1 MLLHFSDS
9 PLIGRTPEYAVLSGE
24 FERASS
30 GQLRV
35 VLVSG
40 EPGIGKTRLLRSVAD
55 AASERGAIVLR
66 GGASDAE
73 GMPPYLPF
81 LEAVGRFIR
90 STDGAELAALTG
102 ELVPVL
108 ATIFPELSL
117 KLDVDPYGF
126 ALPPEQARLRLF
138 EAVATLLAN
147 IARRQPVILL
157 LDDLQWADSASL
169 DLLCAVARY
178 QPDARLLIVG
188 AFRSGELEQ
197 NGALV
202 RSIREL
208 NRQRVLHS
216 MSLEPITRD
225 QTATLA
231 ASFLGGPLDSNGV
244 DLLFAQ
250 SEGNP
255 FFAEELLRVWQ
266 AGQSLMPVQDTK
278 VQPIFRLHAS
288 DAPTLPASIQA
299 AVQERLDRLNSDVV
313 EVLRVAAIVGR
324 EFDVTLLAQ
333 AAGAPRGDVEER
345 LKLAARAAL
354 IEQLDET
361 RYAFKHDKI
370 RECLY
375 NQVTPLRRERLHGFI
390 GHALESL
397 GVDDDARVLAELAFH
412 FSRSGDRGKGANYS
426 GRAAEQAMGTYAAEE
441 ALTHF
446 KTALALM
453 RADDEQRGELLLRL
467 GEAASL
473 TGDEPGAV
481 AAFTDA
487 WEFFDRSGDRPR
499 AARAALLLGRAWWRQ
514 EAIPEA
520 RAAFE
525 TAHRLLRDQP
535 GPALVEVL
543 VDLASLMA
551 VSQHELEAGIALAR
565 EALRLAE
572 LLEEDQSIAAANR
585 SLGNLLV
592 RVEPT
597 ARRHRFA
604 RTGARPC
611 RRFRRSG

>member
-1 MLLHFSDS
+1 MLRHFSDS

-55 AASERGAIVLR
+55 AASEGGAIVLR

-299 AVQERLDRLNSDVV
+299 AVQERLDRLEFRRRRGATRGSHRRTGV
-313 EVLRVAAIVGR
+313 RRHVARASG
-324 EFDVTLLAQ
+324 
-333 AAGAPRGDVEER
+333 GG
-345 LKLAARAAL
+345 AAR
-354 IEQLDET
+354 
-361 RYAFKHDKI
+361 RRRGAF
-370 RECLY
+370 E
-375 NQVTPLRRERLHGFI
+375 VG
-390 GHALESL
+390 GA
-397 GVDDDARVLAELAFH
+397 
-412 FSRSGDRGKGANYS
+412 SGPD
-426 GRAAEQAMGTYAAEE
+426 RAA
-441 ALTHF
+441 
-446 KTALALM
+446 
-453 RADDEQRGELLLRL
+453 
-467 GEAASL
+467 
-473 TGDEPGAV
+473 
-481 AAFTDA
+481 
-487 WEFFDRSGDRPR
+487 
-499 AARAALLLGRAWWRQ
+499 
-514 EAIPEA
+514 
-520 RAAFE
+520 
-525 TAHRLLRDQP
+525 
-535 GPALVEVL
+535 
-543 VDLASLMA
+543 
-551 VSQHELEAGIALAR
+551 
-565 EALRLAE
+565 
-572 LLEEDQSIAAANR
+572 
-585 SLGNLLV
+585 
-592 RVEPT
+592 
-597 ARRHRFA
+597 
-604 RTGARPC
+604 
-611 RRFRRSG
+611 